1 MLTETYQAMV
11 RDLFQ
16 DSIDLDQKPAHIQQR
31 HRDFCALTH
40 LAFRIMNDDVAAI
53 RQAAENPFFADW
65 CDYARM
71 IASRAEMQSAAAAMI
86 AEAQEVRAAL

>member
-1 MLTETYQAMV
+1 MLNETYQAMV

-16 DSIDLDQKPAHIQQR
+16 DSIDLDHRPTHIQKR
-31 HRDFCALTH
+31 HRDFCLLTH
-40 LAFRIMNDDVAAI
+40 LANRIALGDTTAT
-53 RQAAENPFFADW
+53 RQAAENPHFNDW

-86 AEAQEVRAAL
+86 AEAQAVRNAL